1 MNEEE
6 VLSKVQKKVR
16 TGLTKRYGVFGLSLG
31 QELYQKL
38 DKYCTNKD
46 ITKAGL
52 IKLLL
57 TNYLEDKD
65 V

>member
-1 MNEEE
+1 MNEDE
-6 VLSKVQKKVR
+6 VLSKVKKKVR
-16 TGLTKRYGVFGLSLG
+16 HGLTKRYGVFGLSLG
-31 QELYQKL
+31 QSLYEKL
-38 DKYCTNKD
+38 DKYCLSKD